1 MLTRLRV
8 RNFKCFESI
17 DVELGNPV
25 VFIGPNNSGK
35 TTAMQALA
43 LWDLGLKR
51 WHEKRG
57 GQGLAAL
64 RLGVPINRKDAFALP
79 HPKAAHYWRRTRVR
93 EGLTESGRV
102 ITRNIRIEIIVNGVR
117 NNSEWECGLE
127 FDYANEDQIYCRPLR
142 LDDSAKPMRM
152 PVPDEAVKSAI
163 AYLPPMSGLVDQEP
177 LFAPGSIDVRVG
189 QGRTAEVLRNLCYAV
204 YESDLKA
211 WSQLTDSVAASFH
224 VELQPPA
231 LVTQRGEITLAYK
244 EEDVLLDIS
253 AAGRGL
259 LQAILVLA
267 YLYANPGAVLLID
280 EPDAHLEMLR
290 QREIYK
296 VVADAARRLG
306 GQLIAASHSEVLL
319 NEAAGKDQVIS
330 FAGQPQPLEGSRSQ
344 LLKSLRD
351 IGADQYVLARQAGW
365 VLYLEGS
372 TDLAILQTFAA
383 KLGRVKAAIA
393 LERPFVKYVGNQP
406 SKAKEHFYGLQWAL
420 PDLKGVALY
429 DRLDTNPE
437 SDDSLTHLAWK
448 KREIE
453 NYLCS
458 KRTLGEFAVSFEFP
472 YSEGTLFREAEIRRR
487 ADAMRESIREL
498 CQALE
503 TAGQGSP
510 WDDGFKVSD
519 RFLTPLFR
527 NFYRCL
533 ELPNPMA
540 KKSFHELAHFVPLD
554 EIDPEIIQKLDAI
567 ADVAARCSAG
577 AP

>member
-1 MLTRLRV
+1 LDDVRWAAVEARDEAAVGLFLYAARTTRIYCLPTCPSRRPAR
-8 RNFKCFESI
+8 RN
-17 DVELGNPV
+17 V
-25 VFIGPNNSGK
+25 VFFGTG
-35 TTAMQALA
+35 A
-43 LWDLGLKR
+43 
-51 WHEKRG
+51 E
-57 GQGLAAL
+57 AA
-64 RLGVPINRKDAFALP
+64 
-79 HPKAAHYWRRTRVR
+79 AAGFRACRR
-93 EGLTESGRV
+93 
-102 ITRNIRIEIIVNGVR
+102 
-117 NNSEWECGLE
+117 
-127 FDYANEDQIYCRPLR
+127 CRPDEER
-142 LDDSAKPMRM
+142 ATSPSPAAVVAVCRKIEDPDDDS
-152 PVPDEAVKSAI
+152 
-163 AYLPPMSGLVDQEP
+163 
-177 LFAPGSIDVRVG
+177 
-189 QGRTAEVLRNLCYAV
+189 
-204 YESDLKA
+204 
-211 WSQLTDSVAASFH
+211 SVA
-224 VELQPPA
+224 E
-231 LVTQRGEITLAYK
+231 
-244 EEDVLLDIS
+244 
-253 AAGRGL
+253 
-259 LQAILVLA
+259 
-267 YLYANPGAVLLID
+267 
-280 EPDAHLEMLR
+280 
-290 QREIYK
+290 
-296 VVADAARRLG
+296 
-306 GQLIAASHSEVLL
+306 
-319 NEAAGKDQVIS
+319 
-330 FAGQPQPLEGSRSQ
+330 
-344 LLKSLRD
+344 
-351 IGADQYVLARQAGW
+351 LARQAGW

-372 TDLAILQTFAA
+372 TDLAILQAFAA
-383 KLGRVKAAIA
+383 KLGHMKAAIA

-429 DRLDTNPE
+429 DRLDTNLE
-437 SDDSLTHLAWK
+437 SDDSLTHLEWK

-487 ADAMRESIREL
+487 ADAMRESIRDL